1 MSRETG
7 VFSYP
12 EPWDFP
18 SLAESLLR
26 STSGAVAALMPTG
39 MSATEGQ
46 RILNS
51 ALFEHIFNED
61 VRTLGPAIMAAK
73 QTLLAMDLS
82 PMSRSAR
89 PFCSW

>member
-1 MSRETG
+1 MRP
-7 VFSYP
+7 VFCYP

-61 VRTLGPAIMAAK
+61 IRTLGPAIATAK
-73 QTLLAMDLS
+73 QTLLANG
-82 PMSRSAR
+82 SAEYEQISQNL
-89 PFCSW
+89 FALW